1 MVNQLVW
8 NEQYN
13 IGVDAIDKEHRRLFR
28 ILNKLV
34 DFGQQETKS
43 QWVCQEAVK
52 YFKDHTLQHFLD
64 EEAYM
69 EEVGYLGRKIH
80 TRIHRNFRDTT
91 LPALE
96 KELEASEYSG
106 DAVSHFI
113 GVCAGWLIGH
123 TLIEDRAIVSG
134 KTVEKWEKLL
144 PEEEQAVMGQV
155 IVSQLHSMFQLNA
168 RLVSNCY
175 GGEKFG
181 NGIYYRLIY
190 ATKDNKKCEFLLVFE
205 EQLIVSTMGS
215 VLETKSGA
223 LSVMMMNA
231 ARYTARQLVEYLK
244 EHFSELDEAEV
255 KEEQLLTYEQFQK
268 VFEKHSPQFSL
279 LFDTGKGYFAYCM
292 TAVGMMPVVE
302 SGITIITENA
312 MTEVGKYL
320 SQNRSEKALESSRKK
335 ILVVDDS
342 KFVLKMMEK
351 LLGDKYEVITV
362 SSGLAAFRTITLN
375 KPDLVLLDYEMPVC
389 KGNQVLE
396 MMRAEK
402 EFADI
407 PVFFLTAKVDRE
419 SIQKVL
425 ELKPQKYL
433 TKSLPPEKIKK
444 EIDAFF
450 ENKND
455 KTAES

>member
-1 MVNQLVW
+1 
-8 NEQYN
+8 
-13 IGVDAIDKEHRRLFR
+13 
-28 ILNKLV
+28 
-34 DFGQQETKS
+34 
-43 QWVCQEAVK
+43 
-52 YFKDHTLQHFLD
+52 
-64 EEAYM
+64 M